1 MTSIEPP
8 GESNFIINPAQIVA
22 RGVAEGLSA
31 NKIGK
36 ALQDAGAGFRRQ
48 TVLRMVSEVRAAI
61 ANRPMV
67 AAMDTDRL
75 PTGDQYA
82 RWTTAR
88 RGFST
93 QMLVVTRDRETGL
106 IGTSVSS
113 YTTGAAHTI
122 DEAIQ
127 NKLSDWEDLT
137 ETGDQY
143 EDQQLLGVVPW
154 NIFQMGPE

>member
-1 MTSIEPP
+1 MTSVDPP
-8 GESNFIINPAQIVA
+8 ESDFTINPAQIVA
-22 RGVAEGLSA
+22 RGVAEGMSA
-31 NKIGK
+31 NAIGRS
-36 ALQDAGAGFRRQ
+36 LQEAGAGFRRQ

-67 AAMDTDRL
+67 AAMPTDRL
-75 PTGDQYA
+75 PTGDEYA

-93 QMLVVTRDRETGL
+93 QMLIVTRDRETGL
-106 IGTSVSS
+106 IGTAKSS
-113 YTTGAAHTI
+113 YTTGSAHTI

-127 NKLSDWEDLT
+127 NKLQDWQDLT

-143 EDQQLLGVVPW
+143 EDQQLLGIVPW
-154 NIFQMGPE
+154 NIFEMGPE